1 MYQIFMKKDSEM
13 TKLLLLILWLIIGF
27 YTGIN
32 IQQVQIE
39 YREVESRI
47 ENACNRL
54 SGNLQCM
61 TDIGVAN
68 ITPKE

>member
-1 MYQIFMKKDSEM
+1 M
-13 TKLLLLILWLIIGF
+13 TKLLTLILYLGILTIWLSIGF

-32 IQQVQIE
+32 IQEPQIE
-39 YREVESRI
+39 YREVEGRM
-47 ENACNRL
+47 ERACNRL